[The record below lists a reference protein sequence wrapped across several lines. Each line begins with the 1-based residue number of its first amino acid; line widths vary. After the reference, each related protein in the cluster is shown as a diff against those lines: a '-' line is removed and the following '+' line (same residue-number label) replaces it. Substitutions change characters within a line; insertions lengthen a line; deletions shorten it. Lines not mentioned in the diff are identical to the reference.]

1 MCPHCYAEK
10 CKIPVRRID
19 QLTALKILVLSPPEF
34 LAASFKETLLKIAL
48 KKGKT
53 DCFLRSILHH
63 RQPYVVH
70 TVREEVEEKLNLLLD
85 CSEELPLNSYSLNTM
100 LKMLKLR
107 SFNERSEG
115 DSK

>member
-1 MCPHCYAEK
+1 MCPYCYSHN

-19 QLTALKILVLSPPEF
+19 RLSALKILTLSPPEN
-34 LAASFKETLLKIAL
+34 LSGTFKDSLIKIAL
-48 KKGKT
+48 NKGKT
-53 DCFLRSILHH
+53 DCHMRSTLHH

-70 TVREEVEEKLNLLLD
+70 TLREQVEEKLNLLLD
-85 CSEELPLNSYSLNTM
+85 CSEELPLNIKSLAVM
-100 LKMLKLR
+100 LRMLKLR